1 MARSP
6 ALLLAVVALAAPT
19 AATINVNG
27 TDRDGLWAF
36 TMAGTNGGKSGVW
49 HNYRPSGYSH
59 TFDALT
65 YEFFTPGKA
74 DVAEFVAASP
84 TTRSAVG
91 RKLKF
96 RFQEAADYCRQMHNA
111 SLVSL
116 RNRDERDF
124 VISILPNNLHGWWL
138 GLQRNPSGSAER
150 YSNYMDGTPVT
161 YFSWAAEEPTG
172 DDDEGCV
179 FSGQNNGNPSKW
191 VDASC
196 DGVKRRAVCKRVYAP
211 MPPVVTTT
219 TTEEPRTRGQ
229 PVGAAAAGIDDYGAC
244 YTNDDPTVNAQRSA
258 ATEPARA
265 NNDFTGNTYKISN
278 YTGSDIGVDPAVVH

>member
-19 AATINVNG
+19 AATISVNG

-91 RKLKF
+91 RKL
-96 RFQEAADYCRQMHNA
+96 
-111 SLVSL
+111 S
-116 RNRDERDF
+116 
-124 VISILPNNLHGWWL
+124 
-138 GLQRNPSGSAER
+138 SGSRRPPTTAGR
-150 YSNYMDGTPVT
+150 CTTPR
-161 YFSWAAEEPTG
+161 W
-172 DDDEGCV
+172 
-179 FSGQNNGNPSKW
+179 
-191 VDASC
+191 
-196 DGVKRRAVCKRVYAP
+196 
-211 MPPVVTTT
+211 
-219 TTEEPRTRGQ
+219 
-229 PVGAAAAGIDDYGAC
+229 
-244 YTNDDPTVNAQRSA
+244 
-258 ATEPARA
+258 
-265 NNDFTGNTYKISN
+265 
-278 YTGSDIGVDPAVVH
+278 